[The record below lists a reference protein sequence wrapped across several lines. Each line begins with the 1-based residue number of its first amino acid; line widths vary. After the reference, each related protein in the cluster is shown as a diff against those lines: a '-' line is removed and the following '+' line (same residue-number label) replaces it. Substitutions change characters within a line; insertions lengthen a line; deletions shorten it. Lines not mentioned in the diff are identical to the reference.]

1 MTPEIDAILAQN
13 LAPADCAK
21 ALNEL
26 GKNYA
31 EQKDVDTAIACWEKS
46 MECYG
51 KPGFAQAQLMKAY
64 NAKRRE
70 CSHAGDGNGL
80 ELYSNKIDGLMQKSK
95 DAIRYGF

>member
-1 MTPEIDAILAQN
+1 MNSEIEAILAKN

-31 EQKDVDTAIACWEKS
+31 EQQDSDNAIACWEKS

-64 NAKRRE
+64 NAKRRQ
-70 CSHAGDGNGL
+70 CSQAGDGNGL

-95 DAIRYGF
+95 DAIRYGY

>member
-1 MTPEIDAILAQN
+1 MTTEIDAILAKK

-26 GKNYA
+26 GKGYA
-31 EQKDVDTAIACWEKS
+31 EQQDIDTAIVCWEKS
-46 MECYG
+46 MACYG

-70 CSHAGDGNGL
+70 CSQAGDGNGL
-80 ELYSNKIDGLMQKSK
+80 ELYSNKIDGLMQQSK

>member
-1 MTPEIDAILAQN
+1 MHAKIDAILAKN

-26 GKNYA
+26 GKDYA
-31 EQKDVDTAIACWEKS
+31 EQQDIDAAITCWEQS
-46 MECYG
+46 MQCYG

-70 CSHAGDGNGL
+70 CSQAGDGKGL
-80 ELYSNKIDGLMQKSK
+80 ELYSNKIDGLMQQSK

>member
-1 MTPEIDAILAQN
+1 MTIEIDAILAQN

-26 GKNYA
+26 GKRYA
-31 EQKDVDTAIACWEKS
+31 EQQDTDTAIVCWEKS
-46 MECYG
+46 MACYG

-70 CSHAGDGNGL
+70 CSQAGDGKGL
-80 ELYSNKIDGLMQKSK
+80 ELYSDKIDGLMQKSK
-95 DAIRYGF
+95 DAVRYGF

>member
-1 MTPEIDAILAQN
+1 MTTEIDAILAQN
-13 LAPADCAK
+13 LAPAECAK

-26 GKNYA
+26 GKSYA
-31 EQKDVDTAIACWEKS
+31 EQQDTDTAIACWEKS
-46 MECYG
+46 MACYG

-70 CSHAGDGNGL
+70 CSQAGDGKGL
-80 ELYSNKIDGLMQKSK
+80 ELYSDKIDGLMQKSK